1 MIEKHASVTDRL
13 RQRLNEIYGPA
24 GEAWAPRF
32 AQLIA
37 AAPPVRQRAAP
48 QWDQRD
54 VALITYGDH
63 VRAPGQPPL
72 RALHQFLLRHRFD
85 EMFNIL
91 HLLPFFPHSSD
102 DGFSVVDYQAVDPAL
117 GDWDDVRALGRSF
130 GLMFDLVLNHVSQ
143 HSRWFQDYLLGR
155 EPYVRYFHEVDP
167 GTDLSAVTRPRSL
180 PLLSEFQT
188 RRGRRHVW
196 TTFSADQVDLN
207 FAEPE
212 VLRAMAE
219 VLLQYVQQGARII
232 RLDAIAYLWKQI
244 GTSCIHL
251 PQTHAVVKFLRELL
265 AGTAPEVLLLTE
277 TNVPHAE
284 NVRYFGDGDEA
295 HLVYQFSLPPLVLDA
310 WLNEDARPLVR
321 WLAELA
327 SAPPG
332 ATFLNFTASHDGIG
346 VRPLEGL
353 VPVERF
359 VGLADT
365 IRARGGMI
373 STRHGPDGRDL
384 PYELNVTYFDAVTE
398 PGSRD
403 TNLQV
408 RRYLGTQALML
419 ALRGI
424 PAVYFS
430 SLFGTGNDV
439 AGAQQ
444 SGQPRRIN
452 RRKFSS
458 DELNTAL
465 ERPESRE
472 ARVLAGY
479 RRLLAVR
486 RAEPAFH
493 PDAPQQVWPEVPAW
507 LIAVLRSSLDG
518 RQRILALANVSGQ
531 EQSWEIP
538 AEIAFRPARELIRG
552 CPWPQA
558 ARVQL
563 APYETVWL
571 ASTT

>member
-1 MIEKHASVTDRL
+1 M
-13 RQRLNEIYGPA
+13 
-24 GEAWAPRF
+24 
-32 AQLIA
+32 
-37 AAPPVRQRAAP
+37 
-48 QWDQRD
+48 
-54 VALITYGDH
+54 
-63 VRAPGQPPL
+63 
-72 RALHQFLLRHRFD
+72 
-85 EMFNIL
+85 
-91 HLLPFFPHSSD
+91 
-102 DGFSVVDYQAVDPAL
+102 
-117 GDWDDVRALGRSF
+117 
-130 GLMFDLVLNHVSQ
+130 
-143 HSRWFQDYLLGR
+143 
-155 EPYVRYFHEVDP
+155 
-167 GTDLSAVTRPRSL
+167 TRPRSL
-180 PLLSEFQT
+180 PLLSEFET
-188 RRGRRHVW
+188 SRGRRHVW

-212 VLRAMAE
+212 VLREMTE

-265 AGTAPEVLLLTE
+265 AGTAPDVLLLTE

-284 NVRYFGDGDEA
+284 NISYFGDGDEA

-327 SAPPG
+327 PAPPG

-359 VGLADT
+359 LRLADT

-403 TNLQV
+403 TDLQV

-430 SLFGTGNDV
+430 SLFGAGNDV

-444 SGQPRRIN
+444 SGQARRIN

-486 RAEPAFH
+486 RDSRRFTRTPTSRCGRMCPRGWSRCCER
-493 PDAPQQVWPEVPAW
+493 AW
-507 LIAVLRSSLDG
+507 MGGSA
-518 RQRILALANVSGQ
+518 
-531 EQSWEIP
+531 SW
-538 AEIAFRPARELIRG
+538 R
-552 CPWPQA
+552 W
-558 ARVQL
+558 
-563 APYETVWL
+563 
-571 ASTT
+571 